1 MNQDNIKSLQRQLS
15 HLGFES
21 LGGALVKKICFK
33 PDNFFSFYETS
44 RGNDKLNFSLYIERN
59 KAQNTYAL
67 KYYDASILKE
77 IVFLHTI
84 INGVDTAVLER
95 NMKSIDWRNLH
106 DPSIVEYKEVE
117 DKEEWKNEILVE
129 SIVEDLL
136 MLEEDEVGKKMALNL
151 KIKYWVGIPFL
162 EEMGNIKPLK
172 NNQEVN
178 QRFYF
183 YQEQSGITIDEAYRF
198 LQNMIVEK
206 QVLND
211 KKQVNVEK
219 ADKIKSKSKKKTV
232 IKKLENKLAV
242 SKDIKA

>member
-21 LGGALVKKICFK
+21 LGVTLVKKICFK

-44 RGNDKLNFSLYIERN
+44 RGNDKLNFSLCFEKNIE
-59 KAQNTYAL
+59 QNTYEL
-67 KYYDASILKE
+67 KYYDASILTV
-77 IVFLHTI
+77 IVFQHTL
-84 INGVDTAVLER
+84 INGVDTAVLDE
-95 NMKSIDWRNLH
+95 NMNSIDWRRIH
-106 DPSIVEYKEVE
+106 DLKISEYKEVG
-117 DKEEWKNEILVE
+117 DKEEWKNEMLVE

-136 MLEEDEVGKKMALNL
+136 RLEEDEAGKKMALNL

-162 EEMGNIKPLK
+162 EEMGNIRPLK
-172 NNQEVN
+172 NNQEVC

-183 YQEQSGITIDEAYRF
+183 YHEQLGITIDEAYRF

-206 QVLND
+206 RVLND
-211 KKQVNVEK
+211 KKQLNVER
-219 ADKIKSKSKKKTV
+219 ADKIKSKAKKKTG